1 MPKPVKKPAKSTPPV
16 PLYQQAE
23 PRLMVVLLTVLF
35 TAALAFVVLK
45 AIHAAAKPAVYD
57 QTQTE
62 LH

>member
-1 MPKPVKKPAKSTPPV
+1 
-16 PLYQQAE
+16 
-23 PRLMVVLLTVLF
+23 MVVLLTIIF

-45 AIHAAAKPAVYD
+45 AIHAAANPAVYD